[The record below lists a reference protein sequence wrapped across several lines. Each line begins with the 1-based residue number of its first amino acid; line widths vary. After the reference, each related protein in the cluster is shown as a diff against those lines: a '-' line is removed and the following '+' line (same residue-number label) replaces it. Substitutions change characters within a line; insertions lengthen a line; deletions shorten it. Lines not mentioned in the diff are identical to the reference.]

1 MQAPS
6 HAAASDLFE
15 VARFVAALA
24 AGDQTASQSLRMA
37 LRRIIAARDIGG
49 TVKTLAVQALL
60 LVDDPR
66 VADGRA
72 GGPLLAKIRRLVD
85 AAVAAHESR
94 AHAPASSATSASP
107 EFSPDALLQPDA
119 DRDLVAEFVTESREQ
134 LRVAEGALLALD
146 GDPAD
151 TSSLDTLFRALHTI
165 KGTSAFLGVEH
176 ATELAHLAES
186 QLARLRSGA
195 AACTGEIS
203 NLIFRSID
211 MLDAMLNVIDAAV
224 AGQPAMLPGGYR
236 ALVAELSAG
245 PAANGRTPG
254 TRLTSGQFRRV
265 LGSDASVRVRAADL
279 DRLAEMVRE
288 LVLTHAMVSRDPTLR
303 ASTHLDLG
311 RKIAYAERLAYE
323 IEGVAGEL
331 RTVAFGATM
340 QRLARLARDLAY
352 QSGKSIELT
361 TDDEDVLIE
370 RAMAEA
376 IADPLLH
383 MVRNAIDHGIEP
395 PVERLRVG
403 KREAGE
409 LRITAQR
416 DGSQLVIE
424 VSDDGRGIDMQR
436 VAAAAVERGLVEEGM
451 RLSDAAAVELVFRPG
466 FSTASVVTDLSGRGV
481 GMDVVRTNVESV
493 GGSVEVD
500 TRVGQGTRFTIRLPF
515 RSQSGRATQAQSTP
529 AAESSWPGS
538 SAPQRTIGLIA

>member
-1 MQAPS
+1 MQDSS

-24 AGDQTASQSLRMA
+24 AGDQDAPPPLRMA

-49 TVKTLAVQALL
+49 AVKTLAVQALL

-85 AAVAAHESR
+85 AAVAAHQSR
-94 AHAPASSATSASP
+94 ANASAAPASVA
-107 EFSPDALLQPDA
+107 FSPDALLQADA
-119 DRDLVAEFVTESREQ
+119 DRDLVAGFVIESREQ
-134 LRVAEGALLALD
+134 LQIAEAALLALD

-151 TSSLDTLFRALHTI
+151 TASLDTLFRALHTI

-211 MLDAMLNVIDAAV
+211 MLDAMLNAIDAAV
-224 AGQPAMLPGGYR
+224 GGEPAMLPDGYR

-245 PAANGRTPG
+245 PSASGRTPG
-254 TRLTSGQFRRV
+254 TRHTSGQFRRV

-288 LVLTHAMVSRDPTLR
+288 LVLTHAMISRDPTLR
-303 ASTHLDLG
+303 ASAHQDLS

-340 QRLARLARDLAY
+340 QKLARLARDLAY
-352 QSGKSIELT
+352 QSGKSIELV
-361 TDDEDVLIE
+361 TDGEDVLIE

-395 PVERLRVG
+395 PEERLRVG

-409 LRITAQR
+409 LCITAQR
-416 DGSQLVIE
+416 NGSQLVIE
-424 VSDDGRGIDMQR
+424 VSDDGRGIDTHR
-436 VAAAAVERGLVEEGM
+436 IAAAAIERGILDEGT
-451 RLSDAAAVELVFRPG
+451 RVSDAAAVELVFRPG
-466 FSTASVVTDLSGRGV
+466 FSTATVVTDLSGRGV

-493 GGSVEVD
+493 GGTVEVD
-500 TRVGQGTRFTIRLPF
+500 TRAGHGTRFTIRLPF
-515 RSQSGRATQAQSTP
+515 RSQPGRATQPQSTQGSAWP
-529 AAESSWPGS
+529 ATGAT
-538 SAPQRTIGLIA
+538 QRTIGLIA

>member
-6 HAAASDLFE
+6 SAASGLFE
-15 VARFVAALA
+15 VARFVADLA
-24 AGDQTASQSLRMA
+24 AGDKTASQSLRTA
-37 LRRIIAARDIGG
+37 LRRIIAAREIGG
-49 TVKTLAVQALL
+49 AVKTLAVQALL

-72 GGPLLAKIRRLVD
+72 GGPLLAKVRRLVD
-85 AAVAAHESR
+85 AAVAAHEAR
-94 AHAPASSATSASP
+94 AQTTVASKSV
-107 EFSPDALLQPDA
+107 EFSPNALLQPDA
-119 DRDLVAEFVTESREQ
+119 DRDLVTEFVIESREQ
-134 LRVAEGALLALD
+134 LRVAEAALLALD

-151 TSSLDTLFRALHTI
+151 TASLDTLFRALHTI

-211 MLDAMLNVIDAAV
+211 MLDAMLNAIDGAV
-224 AGQPAMLPGGYR
+224 HGEVAMLPDGYR
-236 ALVAELSAG
+236 SLVAELSAG
-245 PAANGRTPG
+245 PSAPGRVPG
-254 TRLTSGQFRRV
+254 TRHTSGQFRRV
-265 LGSDASVRVRAADL
+265 LGSDASVRVRGADL

-288 LVLTHAMVSRDPTLR
+288 LVLTHAMISRDPTLR
-303 ASTHLDLG
+303 AATQQDLG
-311 RKIAYAERLAYE
+311 RKIAYAERLAYD

-331 RTVAFGATM
+331 RTVAFGATL
-340 QRLARLARDLAY
+340 QKLARLARDLAY
-352 QSGKSIELT
+352 QSGKSIELVA
-361 TDDEDVLIE
+361 DGEDVLIE
-370 RAMAEA
+370 RSMAEA

-395 PVERLRVG
+395 PDDRVRVG

-416 DGSQLVIE
+416 NGSQLVIE
-424 VSDDGRGIDMQR
+424 VADDGRGIDTQR
-436 VAAAAVERGLVEEGM
+436 IAAAAVDRGFVDQGTRM
-451 RLSDAAAVELVFRPG
+451 SDAAAVELVFRPG

-481 GMDVVRTNVESV
+481 GMDVVRTNVESI

-515 RSQSGRATQAQSTP
+515 RSQPGRGTQGQATQ
-529 AAESSWPGS
+529 SSWS
-538 SAPQRTIGLIA
+538 STQGKIGLIA